1 MRLMEKN
8 GNQVR
13 TLTQAEL
20 DQLQR
25 FHAGALVGNHLLNA
39 NRALL
44 KIRSDGHWLAC
55 ECRTDLHPVMHVRLD
70 SSSGIVT
77 VVNNPETHEHIAGCE
92 FVKDDRDP
100 GAARSHTE
108 RLAVMLPPDSPLK
121 LIGQFRAPS
130 SDGEVVER
138 TRGAGA
144 DGPVQREQHRQVSM
158 LMTLIEA
165 SGLNS
170 YSADGK
176 QSLTQQFAEL
186 RKVAG
191 RYTLVD
197 RVPASNYLETRIDM
211 KHMLMLKSRLVGSTA
226 FQDKR
231 RYGLMLD
238 CVVGTKGRKLI
249 TFDHADGF
257 DFKGQNLL
265 WGGTKTEGPVLVLAI
280 YSPSTPGTNFYDL
293 INVASVPVLSR
304 GHLFP
309 VYRAEE
315 REALTEMV
323 KIINWMATKG
333 VKVVMRRPMIGSF
346 TMDELVLTGANDRV
360 LSVSL
365 AATPSGPEPTSDT
378 FKRLSD
384 FKSVQTFSKY
394 VMGFFMNHRQ

>member
-8 GNQVR
+8 GSLVR
-13 TLTQAEL
+13 TLTRAEL
-20 DQLQR
+20 DQLER
-25 FHAGALVGNHLLNA
+25 FHAGSLTSFHLLSA

-55 ECRTDLHPVMHVRLD
+55 ECRTDQLPVMHVRLD

-77 VVNNPETHEHIAGCE
+77 VVNNPETHDHAAGCE
-92 FVKDDRDP
+92 FAKDERES
-100 GAARSHTE
+100 GSSRAHAE
-108 RLAVMLPPDSPLK
+108 RLAIMLPPDSPLK
-121 LIGQFRAPS
+121 LIGQFRSVSEGDA
-130 SDGEVVER
+130 VER
-138 TRGAGA
+138 TRNPGA

-170 YSADGK
+170 YSAEGK
-176 QSLTQQFAEL
+176 QTLTQQFAEL

-191 RYTLVD
+191 RYALVE
-197 RVPASNYLETRIDM
+197 RVPANNYLETRIDM
-211 KHMLMLKSRLVGSTA
+211 KHMLMLKSRLVESTA
-226 FQDKR
+226 FQEKR

-238 CVVGTKGRKLI
+238 CIIGTKGRKLL
-249 TFDHADGF
+249 TFDKPEGF

-265 WGGTKTEGPVLVLAI
+265 WGGTKTEGPVLALAI

-315 REALTEMV
+315 REALSEMV
-323 KIINWMATKG
+323 SIINWMATKG

-394 VMGFFMNHRQ
+394 VMGFFMNNKK